1 MSSDTG
7 LEIQKITSTLQFNRT
22 ISCKSKA
29 GQREKRG
36 SLVGLTTDEVRG
48 WPRAIEG
55 SNKRPKT
62 HPQNTTQ
69 QGKNLDEPKI
79 KAHNTTQPGC
89 SGIKKDEPKVH
100 PPNNF
105 NRAGRNS
112 QN

>member
-1 MSSDTG
+1 MSSDTA

-55 SNKRPKT
+55 SNRRPKT
-62 HPQNTTQ
+62 HPQNTEHDPT
-69 QGKNLDEPKI
+69 GLLWGTKI
-79 KAHNTTQPGC
+79 KMSQEHIHITL
-89 SGIKKDEPKVH
+89 PK
-100 PPNNF
+100 
-105 NRAGRNS
+105 RAVVGFKI
-112 QN
+112 